1 MMRVLPGERARFATL
16 ASLLFLHALVIESNE
31 VVAISGFV
39 SSVGMT
45 QIPGLW
51 AADALI
57 IICFSGG
64 CVLVVDRMKS
74 GRLVGAR

>member
-1 MMRVLPGERARFATL
+1 
-16 ASLLFLHALVIESNE
+16 

-57 IICFSGG
+57 VICFSGG
-64 CVLVVDRMKS
+64 CVLVVDRMKR